1 MFEIVTKRQ
10 VIFGENQME
19 EIPQLVK
26 WYGCKKVFLVSAPA
40 VRAAYERIA
49 ALLKNAGIAHV
60 YYDKIVSEPDL
71 NMINTGRDLFVEQGC
86 DCTIALG
93 GGSVLDAA
101 KAIGMLANNGGMIE
115 QYQMEGRQV
124 TKVPPLF
131 IAIPLPRAPGRRRP
145 R

>member
-1 MFEIVTKRQ
+1 MFEIVNNRQ

-19 EIPQLVK
+19 QIPQLVK

-93 GGSVLDAA
+93 GGAYWMRPKPLACLQTTAA
-101 KAIGMLANNGGMIE
+101 
-115 QYQMEGRQV
+115 
-124 TKVPPLF
+124 
-131 IAIPLPRAPGRRRP
+131 
-145 R
+145 